1 MLLLLRKM
9 CPALAVV
16 SLAASFSGSSSAQAL
31 KSEAISQLS
40 GRPSLRSHLGN
51 EMVVWL
57 GNDAAPAKW
66 RFLVQSGIHGN
77 ERLPVEF
84 VEWLRDRYMKG
95 ESLLNRLPL
104 GSQVEFLPIASPD
117 GFAAMTRQN
126 SRGVN
131 LNRNF
136 GTLWG
141 VSRENAGTSA
151 FSEPETQAIQYL
163 LKSRQYTA
171 AVDVHGYANW
181 VVMPTAPTTFV
192 ARKNGN
198 KASRSQE
205 EWYGKWT
212 SHLTDLVASLGPYE
226 LNPAGELG
234 DGGAFED
241 YAFWQESTLSYCLEM
256 LQGDRYNGRFM
267 GRMSSPSAM
276 IGLAG
281 LSSSPHKTR
290 DDFVRY
296 EQAIFKSFKR
306 AIEIK
311 SATPKAPVRQLATQ
325 DRY

>member
-1 MLLLLRKM
+1 
-9 CPALAVV
+9 
-16 SLAASFSGSSSAQAL
+16 
-31 KSEAISQLS
+31 
-40 GRPSLRSHLGN
+40 
-51 EMVVWL
+51 MVVWL

-95 ESLLNRLPL
+95 ESLLNRLPT
-104 GSQVEFLPIASPD
+104 GSQVDFLPIASPD

-141 VSRENAGTSA
+141 MSRENAGAAA

-163 LKSRQYTA
+163 LQSRQYTG

-181 VVMPTAPTTFV
+181 VVMPTAPTTF
-192 ARKNGN
+192 AASKNGN
-198 KASRSQE
+198 RLPSDQE

-212 SHLTDLVASLGPYE
+212 THLTELVASLGPYE
-226 LNPAGELG
+226 LKTAGELG

-241 YAFWQESTLSYCLEM
+241 YAFWQESTLSFCLEM
-256 LQGDRYNGRFM
+256 LQAATPFNGRFM
-267 GRMSSPSAM
+267 GRLSKASSLIEMAGIAPSNRKNA
-276 IGLAG
+276 
-281 LSSSPHKTR
+281 
-290 DDFVRY
+290 DDFFRY

-311 SATPKAPVRQLATQ
+311 STHQFKQSLLA
-325 DRY
+325 RKSL